1 MAMTGWG
8 TVRSAVLGFVVG
20 VLPGAG
26 ATIAS
31 AMAYTMEKR
40 LTDTDNT
47 FGTGNIRG
55 VAAPEAANNASAVG
69 SFVPMLT
76 LGVPGSGTTAVMVGA
91 LSLYNI
97 TPGPALFTQQPTWC
111 GA

>member
-1 MAMTGWG
+1 
-8 TVRSAVLGFVVG
+8 
-20 VLPGAG
+20 
-26 ATIAS
+26 
-31 AMAYTMEKR
+31 MEKR
-40 LTDTDNT
+40 IAEATATPSETAT
-47 FGTGNIRG
+47 FAG
-55 VAAPEAANNASAVG
+55 ALEAANNASAAG

-97 TPGPALFTQQPTWC
+97 TQTALFTQQPHWC